1 MDPESEDL
9 LASAATAAGSRQGHA
24 HGPLTPEDD
33 AVPPTSTRSRRDLCP
48 GVLRPWPA
56 DDGALVRIRLV
67 GGRVPSVALAGLA
80 EVARAYGDGRLHLTG
95 RANLQLRAL
104 PWADPTQSTDPATG
118 PSGGMLPEAVVA
130 AVEATG
136 LLPSRSHE
144 LGRNVMVSPFTGL
157 AGGRADL
164 RRVAEE
170 LDERLRSDPALADL
184 PGRFLHVLDD
194 GRGDLLG
201 RSADLGLVALD
212 AMSAQLRVGDAW
224 GPVVG
229 LAEAARRLADL
240 ATRFLGVRGDG
251 PTAPWHVTEL
261 DAPLLAPLPR
271 DPRVPAPGER
281 AAYGPQPGGDHVAVP
296 DGVLEAD
303 LVRRLVAPGRELVV
317 TPWHGVVVP
326 DVPGEPG

>member
-24 HGPLTPEDD
+24 HGPLTPEDH

-67 GGRVPSVALAGLA
+67 GGRVSAAALAGLA
-80 EVARAYGDGRLHLTG
+80 QVADEYGDGRLHLTG

-104 PWADPTQSTDPATG
+104 PWADPTTG
-118 PSGGMLPEAVVA
+118 PSGGALPEEVVA

-164 RRVAEE
+164 RPVAEA
-170 LDERLRSDPALADL
+170 LDEQLRSEPALADL

-194 GRGDLLG
+194 GRSDLLG
-201 RSADLGLVALD
+201 RAGDLGLVVLD
-212 AMSAQLRVGDAW
+212 DRTAQLRVGEAW

-229 LAEAARRLADL
+229 LDEAPQRLAEL
-240 ATRFLGVRGDG
+240 ATQFLGVRGDG
-251 PTAPWHVTEL
+251 PSAPWHVAEL
-261 DAPLLAPLPR
+261 DAPLLDAVPR

-296 DGVLEAD
+296 DGVLDAD
-303 LVRRLVAPGRELVV
+303 LVRQLVAPGRELVV

-326 DVPGEPG
+326 DAPAVAA